1 LPCPNCRIDKSVGEI
16 EAEALHNITMRP
28 ASWERAAFDDLI
40 VMGCTDDYLAAEWIL
55 DRAFWG
61 KHIEI

>member
-1 LPCPNCRIDKSVGEI
+1 
-16 EAEALHNITMRP
+16 MRP